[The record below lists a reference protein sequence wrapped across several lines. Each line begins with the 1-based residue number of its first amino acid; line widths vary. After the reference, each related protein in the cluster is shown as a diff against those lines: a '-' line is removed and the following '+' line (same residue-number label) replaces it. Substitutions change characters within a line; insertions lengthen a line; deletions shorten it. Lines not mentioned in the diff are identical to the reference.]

1 MSKENDG
8 RYPYTY
14 ACDYIRR
21 LGECDSNGV
30 RISRSEASQIREGIA
45 KAIGMD
51 DAELA
56 RKLAD
61 FSNENEVEISKRNMQ
76 KLMMALG

>member
-1 MSKENDG
+1 MSKENDS

-14 ACDYIRR
+14 ACDYIRG
-21 LGECDSNGV
+21 LGDCDSSGV

-51 DAELA
+51 DADLA

-61 FSNENEVEISKRNMQ
+61 YAQENEHELAEKAMQ
-76 KLMMALG
+76 KLAAALF